1 MSEAQERMDA
11 QDRMREMGVQKAN
24 QSQGWQPPLIAGCS
38 IAIIA
43 ALVLGV
49 GIGSHLVLRHVVQT
63 LPLWVAVT
71 LGLRRSRATGWAGL
85 PVFLFWLVLMAL
97 IWLYLLGV
105 SNILS
110 GHFTPLEIAMT
121 LVVGTASVAG
131 IVAFFRLRSYLSG
144 WISASIF
151 IVLAAVQ
158 FACFRLSFLPS
169 IAHR

>member
-1 MSEAQERMDA
+1 MDM
-11 QDRMREMGVQKAN
+11 QDLVKDIGMQQNGPQT
-24 QSQGWQPPLIAGCS
+24 QGWQPLVVAGCS
-38 IAIIA
+38 LAIIA

-71 LGLRRSRATGWAGL
+71 LGLKRSHAAGWTGL
-85 PVFLFWLVLMAL
+85 PVFLFWLVLMAT

-110 GHFTPLEIAMT
+110 GHFTHLEIAMT
-121 LVVGTASVAG
+121 VVVGIASAVG
-131 IVAFFRLRSYLSG
+131 IVTFFRLRSYLSG
-144 WISASIF
+144 WYLASIF
-151 IVLAAVQ
+151 IVLAVIQ
-158 FACFRLSFLPS
+158 LVCFRLSFLPA

>member
-1 MSEAQERMDA
+1 MDA
-11 QDRMREMGVQKAN
+11 QVRAKEMGVLQNAY
-24 QSQGWQPPLIAGCS
+24 QSQEWQPLLIAGCS
-38 IAIIA
+38 LAIIA

-63 LPLWVAVT
+63 LPLWVAVA
-71 LGLRRSRATGWAGL
+71 LGLRRSRAAGWAGL

-97 IWLYLLGV
+97 IWLYLLGM

-121 LVVGTASVAG
+121 LIVGIASVAG
-131 IVAFFRLRSYLSG
+131 IVTFFRFRSYLSAWG
-144 WISASIF
+144 STSIF
-151 IVLAAVQ
+151 VVLAAAQ
-158 FACFRLSFLPS
+158 FACFRLSFLPA